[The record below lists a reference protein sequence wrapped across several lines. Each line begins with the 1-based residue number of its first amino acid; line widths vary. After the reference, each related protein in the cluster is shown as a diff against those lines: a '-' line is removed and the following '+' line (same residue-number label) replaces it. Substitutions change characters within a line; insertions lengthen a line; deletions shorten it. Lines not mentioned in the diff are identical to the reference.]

1 MRVLVQKQPLRFSV
15 LDLYLALAVATTG
28 WHGVLQACVLH
39 YSTGKRKKI
48 FSFPQQL
55 EWGGPSWLFSFLYG
69 VLAILALNNLCSHQH
84 VPPCLRQA
92 LGLKHSL
99 KASDTLG
106 FSGPL
111 LDQLMV
117 PLLLQVGTKAVA
129 TDTKVTLAAPIGH
142 AVDK

>member
-1 MRVLVQKQPLRFSV
+1 M
-15 LDLYLALAVATTG
+15 LDLYLALAIATSG
-28 WHGVLQACVLH
+28 WHRVLQACLLH
-39 YSTGKRKKI
+39 YLTGKGTEI
-48 FSFPQQL
+48 FNFPQRL
-55 EWGGPSWLFSFLYG
+55 ERGGPRHFFFLYG
-69 VLAILALNNLCSHQH
+69 ALVILALNKLCSHQH
-84 VPPCLRQA
+84 VLPRLRQV

-111 LDQLMV
+111 LVQLMV

-129 TDTKVTLAAPIGH
+129 MDTKVTLAARTGR